1 MNDEAFTPARILA
14 AIEVLLAQLEA
25 SLAPDM
31 NEGDARTDLLKRRID
46 GFKDKTARL
55 KDVLRK
61 HQDAE
66 RRKRG
71 LAKQNRQNNR
81 RPLKL
86 GELLNIEKTRRAK
99 PTIADL

>member
-31 NEGDARTDLLKRRID
+31 NEGDARTDLLKRRIH
-46 GFKDKTARL
+46 GFKDKATRL
-55 KDVLRK
+55 KAVLKK

-66 RRKRG
+66 RRKRE
-71 LAKQNRQNNR
+71 LQKQNSQNNLR
-81 RPLKL
+81 R
-86 GELLNIEKTRRAK
+86 
-99 PTIADL
+99 

>member
-25 SLAPDM
+25 SLAPEM
-31 NEGDARTDLLKRRID
+31 NEGDSRSDLLKRRIE

-55 KDVLRK
+55 KAVLKK

-66 RRKRG
+66 RRKRE
-71 LAKQNRQNNR
+71 LQKQNSQNNR
-81 RPLKL
+81 R
-86 GELLNIEKTRRAK
+86 R
-99 PTIADL
+99 

>member
-25 SLAPDM
+25 SLAPYITEADT
-31 NEGDARTDLLKRRID
+31 RTDFLKRQID

-55 KDVLRK
+55 KTVLRK

-66 RRKRG
+66 CRKQE
-71 LAKQNRQNNR
+71 LAKQNRR
-81 RPLKL
+81 LTKRHRKMVPFWS
-86 GELLNIEKTRRAK
+86 
-99 PTIADL
+99 